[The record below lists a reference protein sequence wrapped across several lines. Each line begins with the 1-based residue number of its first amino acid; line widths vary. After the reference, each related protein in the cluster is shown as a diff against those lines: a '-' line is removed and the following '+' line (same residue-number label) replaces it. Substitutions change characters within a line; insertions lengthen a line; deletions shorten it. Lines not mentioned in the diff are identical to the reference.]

1 MSSPQRRYYVIEI
14 RHRGTLMEWRHD
26 HNGRWRPRF
35 SWKGLRSD
43 PGVERFYHLTRAREE
58 LKKVLPV
65 AAGAYI
71 IRMGGGPRSG
81 EIVMAD
87 DIE

>member
-1 MSSPQRRYYVIEI
+1 MTERTYYVIEI
-14 RHRGTLMEWRHD
+14 AHRGTFMEWRD
-26 HNGRWRPRF
+26 NRNGDWRPRF

-43 PGVERFYHLTRAREE
+43 PDVRRFYRLIDARAE